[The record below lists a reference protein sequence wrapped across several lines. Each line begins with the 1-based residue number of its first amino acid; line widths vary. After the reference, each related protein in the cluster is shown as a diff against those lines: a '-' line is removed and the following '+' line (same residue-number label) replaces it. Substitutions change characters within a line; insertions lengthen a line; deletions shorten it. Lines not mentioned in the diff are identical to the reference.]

1 METPSAGPVTPA
13 RPTNTLALVS
23 LVSGILAW
31 VILPFLGAIVAI
43 ITGHMARR
51 EIRAAPESY
60 SGEGMAIA
68 GLILGY
74 AQVVLIVLPLCCLV
88 VLFLV
93 SPGIGSIFSQ
103 ILSSM

>member
-1 METPSAGPVTPA
+1 METPSVGPVTPT
-13 RPTNTLALVS
+13 RPTSTLALVS
-23 LVSGILAW
+23 LVSGILSW
-31 VILPFLGAIVAI
+31 VILPILGPIVAI
-43 ITGHMARR
+43 VTGHMARR
-51 EIRAAPESY
+51 EIRAAPDSL
-60 SGEGMAIA
+60 SGDGMAVA

-74 AQVVLIVLPLCCLV
+74 AQIVLIVLPLCCLA